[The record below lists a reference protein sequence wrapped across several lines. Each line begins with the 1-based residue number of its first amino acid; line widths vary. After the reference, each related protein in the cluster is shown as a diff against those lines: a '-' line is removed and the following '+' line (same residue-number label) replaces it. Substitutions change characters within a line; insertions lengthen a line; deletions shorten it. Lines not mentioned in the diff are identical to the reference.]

1 MCTELSTASQDVV
14 NQKES
19 SRQWNTTVNFMSTVF
34 YTVSFLFTLEIF
46 TKIAKKN
53 KNKNEVLCKDM

>member
-46 TKIAKKN
+46 TKIAKK
-53 KNKNEVLCKDM
+53 